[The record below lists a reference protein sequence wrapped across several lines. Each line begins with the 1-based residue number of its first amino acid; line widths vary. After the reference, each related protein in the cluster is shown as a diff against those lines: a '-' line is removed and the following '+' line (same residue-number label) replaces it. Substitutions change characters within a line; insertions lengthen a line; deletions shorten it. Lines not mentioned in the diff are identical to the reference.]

1 MTSQNTIILSELIGK
16 KVEDQNRTLLGR
28 VHEVRVKNDDVE
40 ALICGPLGFLQR
52 MASYRTGTRI
62 AWKRVKKVGSEI
74 ITVGDAEPTDR
85 AK

>member
-16 KVEDQNRTLLGR
+16 KVEDQNGTLLGR
-28 VHEVRVKNDDVE
+28 VHEVRVKNADVE
-40 ALICGPLGFLQR
+40 ALICGPLGLLQR

-62 AWKRVKKVGSEI
+62 AWKRVKKVGRDI
-74 ITVGDAEPTDR
+74 ITIGDVEPTDR